1 MSWPSKLLHS
11 RFDCYDK
18 RDRILLK
25 TLLKEAVVG
34 RFKKAQLR
42 NLNRWRLYPLLAPFV
57 ESLEETHCVY
67 ACSLQEFAGR
77 FFGIRNFGINNELIS
92 EFCYNWLRQVFTFQ
106 ELKQQQVLPTKMV
119 QTTWNI
125 EGEKHVCDNNLAERH
140 QEIRRCMLK
149 GPTL

>member
-1 MSWPSKLLHS
+1 MNWPSRLLHT

-57 ESLEETHCVY
+57 ESLEETICVY

-77 FFGIRNFGINNELIS
+77 FFGIRNFAFDFFFLS
-92 EFCYNWLRQVFTFQ
+92 LAFFFTLSLTFVSDFD
-106 ELKQQQVLPTKMV
+106 EDFLP
-119 QTTWNI
+119 
-125 EGEKHVCDNNLAERH
+125 GFL
-140 QEIRRCMLK
+140 L
-149 GPTL
+149 